1 MINPFYPNAPFLYSL
16 TTSENQTKGFLTFSG
31 GEEMKQS
38 HHQLQDALDVGLATQ
53 VADDGFVKEM
63 SLIIELIILI
73 EFILDSILVFIK
85 RI

>member
-1 MINPFYPNAPFLYSL
+1 
-16 TTSENQTKGFLTFSG
+16 
-31 GEEMKQS
+31 MKQS

-53 VADDGFVKEM
+53 AADDGFVKEIN
-63 SLIIELIILI
+63 LIIELIILI